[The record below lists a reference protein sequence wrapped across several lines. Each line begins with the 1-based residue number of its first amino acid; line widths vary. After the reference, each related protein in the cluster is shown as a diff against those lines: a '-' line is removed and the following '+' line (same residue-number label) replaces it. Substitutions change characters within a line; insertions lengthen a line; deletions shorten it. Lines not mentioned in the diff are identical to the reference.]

1 MAKNAGFCIFFDWI
15 ETLDFLDEAD
25 AYKVIKALS
34 RYYTEGVNPVEIV
47 PNNIKATVNLMFQ
60 QIKRAEKVSEERAKA
75 GRASAEAR
83 SVEVCS
89 NNVEQKSTPV
99 EQKSTTN
106 TNTNTNTKTNTNT
119 DTFISSNEDKKRK
132 RFVAP
137 TIDEVRDYCNENG
150 YRIDA
155 DAFIDHYQSA
165 GWKVGQKPMKDWR
178 AAVRTWVRRD
188 KERMPKKGETS
199 FDTDDFFEAASRRAY
214 AGVTA

>member
-1 MAKNAGFCIFFDWI
+1 MKNAGFCIFFDWI

-106 TNTNTNTKTNTNT
+106 TNTNTNTETNTIIT
-119 DTFISSNEDKKRK
+119 SSNEEDKAKRK

-155 DAFIDHYQSA
+155 EAFVDHYQSV
-165 GWKVGQKPMKDWR
+165 GWKVGNKPMRDWK

-188 KERMPKKGETS
+188 KERMPKKQTESS
-199 FDTDDFFEAASRRAY
+199 FDDTFMLTALKRVYGEAGA
-214 AGVTA
+214 